1 MFKNIFQRMFVTYL
15 AVNILSVTTLAFL
28 LNTFIS
34 DYHLQQKQQDLLMLG
49 REINELF
56 NQPAFHQQPE
66 QIRQAVDHLG
76 KITGTKIYIFNLSPK
91 VAKNAFNFEA
101 INNEAGLVKDI
112 PKIMSGSTVMK
123 KKEFSGYLK
132 TYVVYVGMPLSINQ
146 EIVGAVLLF
155 SPLNEIKKIVQP
167 INKIVWLSAAAFML
181 LATLLIH
188 LVSYRISV
196 PIVKISQAAEEIA
209 AGKFDRPI
217 DINGADEVSRLAKS
231 FLFMRQ
237 QIQQTERMRQE
248 LLANVSHELRTPLTT
263 IRGFIQAILD
273 GIVEPQHQ
281 QKYLQ
286 LSYQEAG
293 RLAKLT
299 DDLLDLAKLQTG
311 HLQLCKSEVNLGC
324 LLEQIAESFSLNC
337 SKKNILL
344 KLDITPKLTI
354 SVDPDRFPQVVINLL
369 HNALKFTPAGGSIT
383 LSAKYQD
390 NKIVIQVADTGI
402 GIASEELNNIFEHF
416 YKSDKSRNASQ
427 GGAGIGLYVAKQ
439 IVELHGG
446 TIAVMSEINKGST
459 FTIVL

>member
-15 AVNILSVTTLAFL
+15 AVNILAVTTLAFL

-34 DYHLQQKQQDLLMLG
+34 DYHLKQKQQDLLILG

-66 QIRQAVDHLG
+66 QFRQAVEHLG
-76 KITGTKIYIFNLSPK
+76 KITGTKIYIFNLPSK
-91 VAKNAFNFEA
+91 AAKNAFRFET
-101 INNEAGLVKDI
+101 INKGDYLVKDI
-112 PKIMSGSTVMK
+112 PKILSGSTIMK

-132 TYVVYVGMPLSINQ
+132 TDVVYVGMPLSINQ

-167 INKIVWLSAAAFML
+167 INKIVWLSAAAFMVFAAL
-181 LATLLIH
+181 MIH

-209 AGKFDRPI
+209 AGKYDRPI
-217 DINGADEVSRLAKS
+217 DISGADEISRLAKS
-231 FLFMRQ
+231 FVFMRQ

-281 QKYLQ
+281 AKYLQ
-286 LSYQEAG
+286 LTYQEAG

-311 HLQLCKSEVNLGC
+311 HLQLCKSEVDLSC

-337 SKKNILL
+337 TKKNILL
-344 KLDITPKLTI
+344 KLDVKPNLTI
-354 SVDPDRFPQVVINLL
+354 QVDPDRFRQVIINLL
-369 HNALKFTPAGGSIT
+369 HNALKFTPAGGTIT
-383 LSAKYQD
+383 LTAQPQGEKV
-390 NKIVIQVADTGI
+390 IIQVADTGI
-402 GIASEELNNIFEHF
+402 GIATEELNNIFEHF

-427 GGAGIGLYVAKQ
+427 GGSGIGLYVAKQ
-439 IVELHGG
+439 IIELHGG
-446 TIAVMSEINKGST
+446 NIEVTSKINKGST